1 MTSAPPSL
9 GFRLVLSRDGQA
21 PKVQRVGP
29 TNIAQVGLGRPVADL
44 PKLAG
49 LLFPVCARAHSAA
62 ALTACERAAGI
73 DLSKAQS
80 AARTSI
86 VLAESLAAC
95 IWRSALTWPALLEC
109 SAKPD
114 SVKQARA
121 ASDDLVDAIYT
132 EDWKQLGGADLRF
145 DAGAMREALLTFE
158 RIVKQLQDMAD
169 AVQSQSVR
177 AVSTH
182 CRAMEADRFA
192 SNLGLGETPFEE
204 TPRSLFAP
212 TRPVRCQSE
221 FFQAQWQHTLRLLD
235 RLRSHL
241 VQIDRE
247 PVSSPPAVRDGV
259 GVGVVMTARG
269 RLRHAVELKDG
280 RVESWTAL
288 SPTDWNLAPNGLL
301 AQLAA
306 NLHQEADPEATA
318 KWAIAAVD
326 PCAPCSVEWVEEAAY
341 A

>member
-9 GFRLVLSRDGQA
+9 GFRLVLSKDGQA
-21 PKVQRVGP
+21 PKAQRVGP
-29 TNIAQVGLGRPVADL
+29 SNVTRLGLGRPAEDL
-44 PKLAG
+44 PKLAA
-49 LLFPVCARAHSAA
+49 LLFPVCARAHAAA

-73 DLSKAQS
+73 NLSRVQD

-109 SAKPD
+109 SAKPHL
-114 SVKQARA
+114 VKQARA
-121 ASDDLVDAIYT
+121 ASDDLLEAIFA
-132 EDWKQLGGADLRF
+132 EDWRQLGGADLRF
-145 DAGAMREALLTFE
+145 DASAMREALLNFE
-158 RIVKQLQDMAD
+158 RIVTQLQEIAD
-169 AVQSQSVR
+169 AVRSKSQR
-177 AVSTH
+177 GVSTY
-182 CRAMEADRFA
+182 CLIIDPDRLE
-192 SNLGLGETPFEE
+192 SNQSLGETPFEE

-221 FFQAQWQHTLRLLD
+221 FFEAQWQHTLSLLD
-235 RLRSHL
+235 LLRSNL

-247 PVSSPPAVRDGV
+247 PAVNVSTMRDGG

-269 RLRHAVELKDG
+269 RLRHTVELKGG
-280 RVESWTAL
+280 RVKSWTAL
-288 SPTDWNLAPNGLL
+288 APTDWNLAPNGLL
-301 AQLAA
+301 SQLAA
-306 NLHQEADPEATA
+306 NLHTEADPEGAA

-326 PCAPCSVEWVEEAAY
+326 PCAPCTVEWAQEAAY